1 MKGWTI
7 VMVASVGIFA
17 AGTMVAAS
25 RIPVWRRM
33 MLSTFV
39 PDFART
45 IAVADR
51 VQPALLLIAL
61 FGTAG
66 YATGVEAAARAAAL
80 AATVGLAGI
89 LVASGAVLVP
99 LQRRIIRFDQP
110 RNALEDMRERW
121 FRGHLGRSGL
131 AVLSF
136 ALAVTAAIL

>member
-1 MKGWTI
+1 
-7 VMVASVGIFA
+7 
-17 AGTMVAAS
+17 
-25 RIPVWRRM
+25 M
-33 MLSTFV
+33 MLSAFV

-66 YATGVEAAARAAAL
+66 YAIGVEAAARAAAL

-99 LQRRIIRFDQP
+99 LQRRIIRLDQP
-110 RNALEDMRERW
+110 RNALEDMRKRW
-121 FRGHLGRSGL
+121 FWGHLGRSGL

-136 ALAVTAAIL
+136 ALAVAVAIL